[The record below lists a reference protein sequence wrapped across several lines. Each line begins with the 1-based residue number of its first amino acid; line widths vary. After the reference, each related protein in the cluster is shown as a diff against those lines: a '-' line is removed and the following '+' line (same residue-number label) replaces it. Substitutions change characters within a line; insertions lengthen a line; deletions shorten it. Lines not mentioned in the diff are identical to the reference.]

1 MMNLMQKYQST
12 LKKPVTFQ
20 GCGVH
25 SGCLS
30 MVKIYPADAGCG
42 ILFKRCGV
50 DGIEQVFQA
59 HALQIGAVE
68 LSTTLGHGDVR
79 IDTIEHLMAAIAA
92 YNLDNLIIEVSGN
105 EIPIL
110 DGSSW
115 QYCQGFEEAG
125 VVQQDALRSYFV
137 IKKPLRVE
145 MDGGGAEF
153 LPFDGCRFD
162 VTISFSSSVIGKQS
176 LVFDLT
182 LQGFRDDLSR
192 ARTFGFIKDVE
203 RLRASGKGLGASLE
217 NSLVI
222 DFDNKIMNPD
232 GFYWENECVRHK
244 ILDAI
249 GDTALLGGPFIGL
262 FRSHCSGHKMNL
274 QLVKAMLA
282 DESYYEKVNL

>member
-1 MMNLMQKYQST
+1 MKFMQKYQFT
-12 LKKPVTFQ
+12 LKKAVTFQ
-20 GCGVH
+20 GYGVH
-25 SGCLS
+25 SGCSS
-30 MVKIYPADAGCG
+30 MIKIFPADVDSG
-42 ILFKRCGV
+42 IIFKRRRI
-50 DGIEQVFQA
+50 DGTEQVFQA
-59 HALQIGAVE
+59 HASQIGAVE

-115 QYCQGFEEAG
+115 QYCQGFEEVG
-125 VVQQDALRSYFV
+125 VVQQDALRSYFF

-145 MDGGGAEF
+145 MGGGSAEF

-162 VTISFSSSVIGKQS
+162 VTISFPSTAIGKQNFI
-176 LVFDLT
+176 FDLNA
-182 LQGFRDDLSR
+182 QGFRDDLSR

-203 RLRASGKGLGASLE
+203 KMRASGKGLGASLK

-222 DFDNKIMNPD
+222 GLDNKVMNPS

-244 ILDAI
+244 MLDAI
-249 GDTALLGGPFIGL
+249 GDTALLGTPFIGL
-262 FRSHCSGHKMNL
+262 FRSYCSGHRINL
-274 QLVKAMLA
+274 QLVKAVLE
-282 DESYYEKVNL
+282 DESCYEKIHL